1 MRLIISGRVQGVFF
15 RVSTRD
21 QALKIAIESSQQITG
36 WVRNKLDGTV
46 EATFQGSNEVVDNLI
61 AWCNT
66 GPSGSNVSSVKVINE
81 DIITTEIGYQILPT
95 N

>member
-15 RVSTRD
+15 RVSTRE

-46 EATFQGSNEVVDNLI
+46 EATFQGPNEVVDNLI
-61 AWCNT
+61 AWCKI
-66 GPSGSNVSSVKVINE
+66 GPSGSKVSSVKVINE